1 MIVCLQITSIVFDKT
16 GTLTHGVPQV
26 SRVAM
31 FVDYRVC
38 SLQKLLAVVGT
49 AEANSEHPIASAI
62 VKYAKKVCN
71 CSKFLEYAYF
81 FILFGMFSKLGIFI
95 LTTTPQLYN

>member
-1 MIVCLQITSIVFDKT
+1 MIVCFQITSIVFDKT

-31 FVDYRVC
+31 FVDYHVC
-38 SLQKLLAVVGT
+38 SLQRLLAIVGT

-62 VKYAKKVCN
+62 VKYAKKVCD
-71 CSKFLEYAYF
+71 CSHFMEYAYF
-81 FILFGMFSKLGIFI
+81 FTFGMFSSQSWVFSFS
-95 LTTTPQLYN
+95 P